1 MGPTP
6 SLQAMAQVSV
16 ASGEC
21 LVFVYGTLK
30 RGHGNHHWLAGASF
44 EGEARLPGVVLHDL
58 GPFPMA
64 VAGEGTVTGEVYCV
78 DAAGLA
84 RLDRLE
90 GYPRLYDRR
99 PLALA
104 DGRSAWVY
112 LGRPHQVR
120 HVGAVADG
128 CWRGPAPGSAVRRSR
143 MNLAVT
149 LLLAGGALLAALIAP
164 PSFAFDT
171 LASCNA
177 WRGSGGTARILL
189 GNSLGAAHYLT
200 KKHRL
205 QESPPEAPV
214 ALYSES
220 DLQRVCG
227 GR

>member
-1 MGPTP
+1 M
-6 SLQAMAQVSV
+6 
-16 ASGEC
+16 
-21 LVFVYGTLK
+21 FVYGTLK

-44 EGEARLPGVVLHDL
+44 EGEAELPDVVLHDL

-64 VAGEGTVTGEVYCV
+64 VAGEGTVIGEVYRV

-99 PLALA
+99 PLPLA

-120 HVGAVADG
+120 HVSAVAGG
-128 CWRGPAPGSAVRRSR
+128 CWMGPAPGAAVRRSQ

-149 LLLAGGALLAALIAP
+149 LLLVGGSLLAALIAAP
-164 PSFAFDT
+164 AFAFDT

-177 WRGSGGTARILL
+177 WRGSGGSRGSARILL
-189 GNSLGAAHYLT
+189 GNSIGAAHYLT
-200 KKHRL
+200 KQHRL
-205 QESPPEAPV
+205 QDSPPDAPV
-214 ALYSES
+214 ALYSDS